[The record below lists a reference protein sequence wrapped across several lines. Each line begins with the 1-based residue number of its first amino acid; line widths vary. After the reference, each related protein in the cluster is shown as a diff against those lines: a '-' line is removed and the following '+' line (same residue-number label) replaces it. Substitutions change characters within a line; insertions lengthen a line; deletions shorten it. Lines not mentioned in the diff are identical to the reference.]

1 LNILNQTPS
10 SEVNSAAIQAERL
23 REISGLKVECLA
35 EIFGVS
41 RTTYYRWLS
50 GSLLHNVHRE
60 HLLEVLSLIDEVV
73 GRLGS
78 PGATNTWLLT
88 PVSPG
93 GKKPIE
99 YLSTRQ
105 YNTFRGFLLRV
116 CTGQEMFRPLTPSRL
131 VYRER
136 PREDIEDELERLR
149 PRAWIDE
156 DDKDIPQVNR

>member
-10 SEVNSAAIQAERL
+10 SDGNSASIQAERL
-23 REISGLKVECLA
+23 REISDLKVECLA

-41 RTTYYRWLS
+41 RATYYKWLS

-60 HLLEVLSLIDEVV
+60 HLLEVLPLIEEVV
-73 GRLGS
+73 RRLGS
-78 PGATNTWLLT
+78 PGTTNTWLLT

-93 GKKPIE
+93 SKKPIE

-116 CTGQEMFRPLTPSRL
+116 RTGQEKFRPLTPSKL
-131 VYRER
+131 AYRER

-156 DDKDIPQVNR
+156 DDEDIS